1 MKLSSKSSRRIRIS
15 ALWLV
20 FLVLT
25 NSLLFHILKTR
36 QYNDTKSALLDQAGI
51 VTGQIPVL
59 VENEISTRIGRD
71 INQEKLNTLAY
82 VLG

>member
-25 NSLLFHILKTR
+25 NSLLFHIL
-36 QYNDTKSALLDQAGI
+36 
-51 VTGQIPVL
+51 
-59 VENEISTRIGRD
+59 
-71 INQEKLNTLAY
+71 
-82 VLG
+82 